1 METAKQGKDKQM
13 ILHPSFFQY
22 LSVFIVPLGLF
33 ILVPLGAK
41 VVYVLPAFW
50 IFELLLLFLTWIF
63 LALTTYVIRPDR
75 IEIRSGVL
83 VRRST
88 AVPFDKIINITC
100 RQNLFQKLF
109 GIGDLFIEIPGLE
122 PFEIT
127 LTGIEKHQ
135 KVANFLF
142 SLMKGSAT

>member
-1 METAKQGKDKQM
+1 METTKQGKDKQM

-22 LSVFIVPLGLF
+22 LSVFTVPLVLF
-33 ILVPLGAK
+33 LFVPFGVK
-41 VVYVLPAFW
+41 ICYVLPAFW
-50 IFELLLLFLTWIF
+50 VFELFLLFCIWVF
-63 LALTTYVIRPDR
+63 LAMTTYVIRPDR
-75 IEIRSGVL
+75 IEIRGGIF

-88 AVPFDKIINITC
+88 AVPLDKIVNITC
-100 RQNLFQKLF
+100 QQNLFQKLF

-135 KVANFLF
+135 KVADFLF
-142 SLMKGSAT
+142 VLIKGSGT